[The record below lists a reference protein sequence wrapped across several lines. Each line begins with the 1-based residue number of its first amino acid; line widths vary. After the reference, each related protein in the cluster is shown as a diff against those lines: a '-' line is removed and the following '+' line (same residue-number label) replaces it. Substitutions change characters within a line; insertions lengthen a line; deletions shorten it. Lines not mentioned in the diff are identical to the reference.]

1 MKMELGIND
10 AEGCVRKALGLIP
23 LLISEAYY
31 TKVFSGS
38 WQVIAAQLELLNRTI
53 TSIITEPSCCF
64 WAENP
69 LLTELL
75 SNLVSNLQIA
85 RELAKIRV
93 HRYFIYKR
101 AFRKAAICKQ

>member
-1 MKMELGIND
+1 MKMERGIND

-53 TSIITEPSCCF
+53 TSIIITTQSYHNAVDRSLKAPASPDQRNHQSLAPRSSSTVTQPSAYIIPCNS
-64 WAENP
+64 A
-69 LLTELL
+69 T
-75 SNLVSNLQIA
+75 A
-85 RELAKIRV
+85 R
-93 HRYFIYKR
+93 
-101 AFRKAAICKQ
+101 

>member
-1 MKMELGIND
+1 MERGIND

-53 TSIITEPSCCF
+53 TSIIITTQSYHN
-64 WAENP
+64 AVDIMSIII
-69 LLTELL
+69 TA
-75 SNLVSNLQIA
+75 SI
-85 RELAKIRV
+85 I
-93 HRYFIYKR
+93 ITT
-101 AFRKAAICKQ
+101 